1 MKRAESA
8 APIVPALVQDGW
20 IKAEKNCSQIE
31 KETLGLAFG
40 VTKF

>member
-8 APIVPALVQDGW
+8 APIVPALVQDGRT
-20 IKAEKNCSQIE
+20 KAEKNCSHTE
-31 KETLGLAFG
+31 KEALALAFG